1 MRLVQNKKFSVSMN
15 EEELNNFNLIIAYF
29 DDQNGEELKSYSAI
43 VNIVFKIFIQLF
55 LENTNVEE
63 LPKRLNQLRE
73 IQSMGN
79 IDVTESNKYILSQN
93 KIILNKLEQIEQSL
107 KIENKN
113 EDFLIGNIQSNY
125 DGNLSLEI
133 LKNLNQLVQTAFQY
147 ESSNCPN
154 EKRVDMNE
162 KK

>member
-43 VNIVFKIFIQLF
+43 VNIVFKVFIQLF

-73 IQSMGN
+73 I
-79 IDVTESNKYILSQN
+79 
-93 KIILNKLEQIEQSL
+93 
-107 KIENKN
+107 
-113 EDFLIGNIQSNY
+113 
-125 DGNLSLEI
+125 
-133 LKNLNQLVQTAFQY
+133 
-147 ESSNCPN
+147 
-154 EKRVDMNE
+154 
-162 KK
+162 